1 MSMKKRLFLAA
12 VFLCIAVWAGFY
24 LQSLHFGLHNFKD
37 SAYYII
43 LAESLSHFQGLR
55 ALCYPGHPLSK
66 YCAPLF
72 PLMLSPILY
81 FFGRNFVLMH
91 GLVLLFSLL
100 TLFFTYKYIENASDS
115 RMAFWVT
122 LYLICSWVFFR
133 FSIEILTDIPFIFFI
148 SLSLY
153 LFTLYIQDDKYLS
166 SRGIMLS
173 VAIVLAYF
181 CRYAGIIL
189 FVSLEAYLLFR
200 KENKKAIFLGSVFIV
215 PFLLWNLRNLFVV
228 NIFEPSLS
236 QQLSSFLKASHFFNN
251 LKLYRFYFPD
261 TLLPLFEFNPR
272 YHLLYRKIYL
282 FIDFIV
288 LMGLYINLRDKKNVF
303 LGIFYLLFLLLLFLW
318 PAFSGGRYFLPLLS
332 LTIFFF
338 LQGLRTVMQQ
348 ITFLKQKYVF
358 SFLVGLM
365 IAFSFYYTFFVF
377 RPSHIAM
384 PYYSQDF
391 YKLLLWAKD
400 NIDFNKNEIVASNH
414 PTVVYF
420 ILGKTSFN
428 LSSASPLQ
436 VWNYIREY
444 KAGYIFLTLS
454 PVYRQRS
461 MLPFLDKF
469 KAKLKLIRKEG
480 SAYLYR
486 IEY

>member
-1 MSMKKRLFLAA
+1 MSIKKRLFLVA
-12 VFLCIAVWAGFY
+12 VFLCIAIGAGFY

-55 ALCYPGHPLSK
+55 AMCYPGHPLSK

-133 FSIEILTDIPFIFFI
+133 FSIEILTDIPFMFFI

>member
-1 MSMKKRLFLAA
+1 MSIKKRLFLAA

-43 LAESLSHFQGLR
+43 LAEGLSRFQGLR

-133 FSIEILTDIPFIFFI
+133 FSIEILTDIPFMFFI

-153 LFTLYIQDDKYLS
+153 LFTLYMQDDKYLS

-215 PFLLWNLRNLFVV
+215 PFLLWNLRNLLIV

-236 QQLSSFLKASHFFNN
+236 QQLSSFLKASHFFAN
-251 LKLYRFYFPD
+251 LKLYQFYFPD
-261 TLLPLFEFNPR
+261 TLLPLFELNPR

-318 PAFSGGRYFLPLLS
+318 PAFSGGRYFLPLLP
-332 LTIFFF
+332 LTIFYF
-338 LQGLRTVMQQ
+338 LQGLKTVMRMG
-348 ITFLKQKYVF
+348 FLKQQCMFY
-358 SFLVGLM
+358 SLAGIM

-391 YKLLLWAKD
+391 NKLLLWAKN